1 MLKGLLDPKIDFVF
15 KNIFGSDKHPKIL
28 ISFLNATLKPK
39 YPITKVK
46 IKNTDLEKHFL
57 DDKFSRLDVK
67 AETLKNPESEKVRNL
82 EMSVE
87 EIKEAK
93 NELVRLSND
102 DEQRMLYEMRAKI
115 LKDKISALNKA
126 KNEGREE
133 GREEGRREEKKEIAR
148 KLIDILD
155 DETISKKVGI
165 AIEEIKELR
174 KN

>member
-39 YPITKVK
+39 YQITKVK

-67 AETLKNPESEKVRNL
+67 AETSNN
-82 EMSVE
+82 
-87 EIKEAK
+87 EIK

-102 DEQRMLYEMRAKI
+102 EEQRMLYEMRAKI

-126 KNEGREE
+126 KDE
-133 GREEGRREEKKEIAR
+133 GREEGRRKEKKEIAR

-155 DETISKKVGI
+155 DETISKKW
-165 AIEEIKELR
+165 EFQ
-174 KN
+174 